1 MPAVAVVGGIAAAA
15 GAASGAAA
23 LIGGAIT
30 MANVAA
36 GLAFAGGV
44 ATALG
49 GLTGNKKL
57 MKFGMITGLAGAAVG
72 GIASLANSAADTAAN
87 VGANT
92 AASVSEA
99 VAANADALT
108 IQPVSDIASGVAAGQ
123 DLTSPFMVTGNQTP
137 SSTGLLGSVSQQA
150 PMASEAAANAS
161 NIATITDPAA
171 VNATI
176 SNGFAPSTSNLM
188 DQASS
193 PFKKFAQLPSNGT
206 GSSMFGNFGQFL
218 QKNPEL
224 VKAGTGI
231 LSGIGQAQ
239 MQQEQMD
246 WKERLDA
253 ERRARINA
261 SILGQKSNY

>member
-36 GLAFAGGV
+36 GLAFVGGV

-49 GLTGNKKL
+49 GVTGNKKL

-72 GIASLANSAADTAAN
+72 GIASLASSAADTAASA
-87 VGANT
+87 GAST
-92 AASVSEA
+92 ASSVSEA

-108 IQPVSDIASGVAAGQ
+108 IQPVSDIASGVATGQ

-161 NIATITDPAA
+161 NIATITDPAS
-171 VNATI
+171 VNASI
-176 SNGFAPSTSNLM
+176 SRGFAPN
-188 DQASS
+188 ASS
-193 PFKKFAQLPSNGT
+193 VMSDAASQLRLPQAAAGDSGV
-206 GSSMFGNFGQFL
+206 FGNFSRFL

-239 MQQEQMD
+239 MQREQMD

-261 SILGQKSNY
+261 SILAQRSNY